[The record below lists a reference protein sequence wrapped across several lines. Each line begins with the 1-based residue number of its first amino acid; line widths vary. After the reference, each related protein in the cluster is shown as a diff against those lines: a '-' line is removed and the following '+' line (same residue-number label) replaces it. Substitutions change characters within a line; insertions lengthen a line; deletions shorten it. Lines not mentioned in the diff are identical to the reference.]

1 MIEGISGILDVF
13 GLATG
18 GATSV
23 LSMLMDGY
31 MFVRDFVPQLQE
43 GEEAVVDKVGARG
56 LKDGIDNVLSKL
68 PNIGEIINFIMGN
81 KNEED
86 QRSDGESKTD
96 PNAEQPMFLGGLVKG
111 AKKAFSGVKNVV
123 GKIASNPLVQT
134 AASFILVLLLSWQA
148 LICLLGA
155 ILCLHWG

>member
-86 QRSDGESKTD
+86 QRSDGESKID

-111 AKKAFSGVKNVV
+111 AKKAFMVLRMWSARLQV
-123 GKIASNPLVQT
+123 
-134 AASFILVLLLSWQA
+134 ILLFKLLHHLFWCCSYH
-148 LICLLGA
+148 GR
-155 ILCLHWG
+155 H